1 MPSKTSYPVLIT
13 SFEGLVEAANRTP
26 EVQASMEPER
36 QALAQTL
43 AEIQSLRARQK
54 ELTALKQGVSQQLKA
69 AMERAKEQRTQVQ
82 SIAKGKLG
90 PKNEL
95 LVHFQVTPPRKRK
108 RKPAEEE
115 EPSGEKPGTEGGS
128 TASGTAA
135 SGTPPGKPAA

>member
-1 MPSKTSYPVLIT
+1 MPSKSSYPVLIT
-13 SFEGLVEAANRTP
+13 SFEGLVEAVNRTP
-26 EVQASMEPER
+26 DVQPSMETEW
-36 QALAQTL
+36 QALAQML
-43 AEIQSLRARQK
+43 AEIQSLRARQA
-54 ELTALKQGVSQQLKA
+54 ELTAQKQAVSQQLKA

-108 RKPAEEE
+108 RKPADEPE

-128 TASGTAA
+128 TDSGTSA
-135 SGTPPGKPAA
+135 TPPGKPAA